1 MARETQRMLILG
13 PGSYVL
19 YTHMMAQRKKVLRN
33 VKAKK
38 EA

>member
-1 MARETQRMLILG
+1 MARETRRLLILG
-13 PGSYVL
+13 LGSYVL

-33 VKAKK
+33 LKAKK